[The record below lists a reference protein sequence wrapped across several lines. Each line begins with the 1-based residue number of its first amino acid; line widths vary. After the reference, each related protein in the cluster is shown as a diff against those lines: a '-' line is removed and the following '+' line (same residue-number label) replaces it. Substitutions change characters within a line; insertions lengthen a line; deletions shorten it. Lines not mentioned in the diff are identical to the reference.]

1 MKLEAKASRNR
12 NPGVSLVTNDLGQ
25 MAAMQVNLILTAFEE
40 EVDSLIN
47 LARTETRGGGTIE
60 QALIRRLQSDQEI
73 YEELKESMRRIDM
86 KMDLAQDQILGTIL
100 TGG

>member
-1 MKLEAKASRNR
+1 MS
-12 NPGVSLVTNDLGQ
+12 NDLGQ

-100 TGG
+100 AGG

>member
-1 MKLEAKASRNR
+1 MS
-12 NPGVSLVTNDLGQ
+12 NDLGQ

-47 LARTETRGGGTIE
+47 LARTEARGGGTIE

-100 TGG
+100 AGG